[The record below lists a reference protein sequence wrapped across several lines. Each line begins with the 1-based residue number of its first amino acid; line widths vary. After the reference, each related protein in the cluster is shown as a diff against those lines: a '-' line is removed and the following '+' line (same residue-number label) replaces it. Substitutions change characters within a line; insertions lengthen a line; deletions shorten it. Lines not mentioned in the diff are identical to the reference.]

1 MDGRIL
7 STEELQKCN
16 DVIDFINHGQE
27 TRIPKLKSTTE
38 EVIMDL
44 KGWWKLL
51 NARAAQERAQT
62 QKLEIKEHI
71 EKRCAMIESDQKK
84 MLRSLLNKPWK
95 SIKLDHL
102 FDKEG
107 QDMKLITEEKEVLK
121 RAMEYFQNQ
130 FQKKKTNWIQ

>member
-1 MDGRIL
+1 MEGRIP

-27 TRIPKLKSTTE
+27 TRIPKFLSPTE

-51 NARAAQERAQT
+51 NTRAAQERAQT
-62 QKLEIKEHI
+62 QKLEIEEHI

-95 SIKLDHL
+95 SIKLDRL

-107 QDMKLITEEKEVLK
+107 LI
-121 RAMEYFQNQ
+121 
-130 FQKKKTNWIQ
+130 